1 MKKIFRT
8 FKTKTTSTLKRAY
21 NAYSRNFMEIYGP
34 IIKAGMNP
42 FM

>member
-8 FKTKTTSTLKRAY
+8 VKTKTTSTLKRAY
-21 NAYSRNFMEIYGP
+21 SAYLRNFMKFYGP
-34 IIKAGMNP
+34 VIKAGLNP

>member
-1 MKKIFRT
+1 MEKIFRT

-21 NAYSRNFMEIYGP
+21 SVYSRNFMEVYGP
-34 IIKAGMNP
+34 VIRAGINP

>member
-1 MKKIFRT
+1 MKKIFRN

-21 NAYSRNFMEIYGP
+21 NAYSRNFMKVYGP
-34 IIKAGMNP
+34 TIKAGLNP